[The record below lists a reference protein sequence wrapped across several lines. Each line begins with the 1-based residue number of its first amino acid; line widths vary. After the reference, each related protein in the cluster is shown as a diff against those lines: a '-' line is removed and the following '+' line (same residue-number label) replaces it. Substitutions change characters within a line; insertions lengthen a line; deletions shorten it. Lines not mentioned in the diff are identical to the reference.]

1 VLLLLQSPVKRC
13 LMHVQERG
21 YILRPFAFVNLL
33 PCVFDLGGGEFRL
46 AAKRHAALLGF
57 LDSGAG
63 ALGYHGS
70 FKLGQNTDK
79 LPHGAACRGFRVYGF
94 GDALQ
99 PHPSRSQII
108 EVVAQAAA

>member
-1 VLLLLQSPVKRC
+1 
-13 LMHVQERG
+13 M
-21 YILRPFAFVNLL
+21 RPFAFVDLL
-33 PCVFDLGGGEFRL
+33 LCVFDLGGGEFRL
-46 AAKRHAALLGF
+46 AAKRHAALLSF

-63 ALGYHGS
+63 AFGYHGALK
-70 FKLGQNTDK
+70 FGQNADK

-108 EVVAQAAA
+108 EVIDQVAQAAA